1 MCGIVGA
8 VSRRNIVPV
17 LVQGLQRLE
26 YRGYD
31 SCGLA
36 IHEASALAASPGAAA
51 PDAPGAPAGRGL
63 KRARSTARVA
73 ELLAQ
78 VQAEHIAS
86 GTGIAHTRWA
96 THGAPAVH
104 NAHPHFSH
112 GPEAGAH
119 SADAPAAPARVA
131 LVHNGIIENH
141 DELRAHLQARGY
153 VFASQTD
160 TEVIAHLVDSLYDGD
175 LFAAVLAATRQL
187 TGAFAIAVMHRD
199 EPQRVVGARSG
210 SPLILGVGRGG
221 SDAANPN
228 PEGEHFLASDAM
240 ALAGVTDQIV
250 YLEEGDLVDLQMGK
264 YWVTDSAGKAVQRPV
279 RTVQAHSG
287 AAELGPYRHYMQKEI
302 FEQPRAIADT
312 LAGVEAL
319 APELFESVNL
329 PPPGQGAHATFK
341 AIDSVLILACGTSYY
356 SGCAAKYW
364 LEELAGIPT
373 QVEVASEYR
382 YRTSVPNPR
391 TLVVTISQSGETAD
405 TLAALRHAQAL
416 GMTHTLTICN
426 VATSAM
432 VRECKLAYVTRAGVE
447 IGVASTKAFTTQL
460 AGLFLLTLTL
470 AQAKGRLTPEQEAA
484 HLKHMRHLPVALQA
498 VLALE
503 PQIMA
508 WADDFARMDNA
519 LFLGRGLHYPI
530 ALEGALKLKEISY
543 IHAEAYPAGELKH
556 GPLALV
562 TSAMPVVTVAPN
574 DTLLEKLKS
583 NMQEVRARGGVL
595 YVLADADTRIE
606 NSDGV
611 HVIRMPEH
619 YGPLSPLLHVVP
631 LQLLAYHTA
640 CARGTDVDKPRNLA
654 KSVTVE

>member
-8 VSRRNIVPV
+8 VSNRNIVPV
-17 LVQGLQRLE
+17 LVQGLARLE

-31 SCGLA
+31 SCGVA
-36 IHEASALAASPGAAA
+36 VVA
-51 PDAPGAPAGRGL
+51 DGL

-73 ELLAQ
+73 EL
-78 VQAEHIAS
+78 AEQISITRLEGH
-86 GTGIAHTRWA
+86 TGIAHTRWA
-96 THGAPAVH
+96 THGAPVVH

-112 GPEAGAH
+112 GTG
-119 SADAPAAPARVA
+119 ADAASRPGRIA

-141 DELRAHLQARGY
+141 DELRAALQAKGY
-153 VFASQTD
+153 VFLSQTD
-160 TEVIAHLVDSLYDGD
+160 TEVIAHLVDSLYNGD
-175 LFAAVLAATRQL
+175 LFEAVKAALPQL
-187 TGAFAIAVMHRD
+187 HGAYAIAVFCKD
-199 EPQRVVGARSG
+199 EPHRLIGARAG
-210 SPLILGVGRGG
+210 SPLILGVGQDGQ
-221 SDAANPN
+221 
-228 PEGEHFLASDAM
+228 EHFLASDAM

-250 YLEEGDLVDLQMGK
+250 YLDEGDLVDIQLGK
-264 YWVTDSAGKAVQRPV
+264 YWLFDRGGKPVAPAQRPV
-279 RTVQAHSG
+279 KTVQAHSG

-312 LAGVEAL
+312 LDGVDGIV
-319 APELFESVNL
+319 PELFD
-329 PPPGQGAHATFK
+329 GAAASAARVFK
-341 AIDSVLILACGTSYY
+341 DIDSVLILACGTSYY
-356 SGCAAKYW
+356 SGCTAKYW
-364 LEELAGIPT
+364 LESIAKIPT

-382 YRTSVPNPR
+382 YRESVPNPR
-391 TLVVTISQSGETAD
+391 TLVVTITQSGETAD
-405 TLAALRHAQAL
+405 TLAALRHAQSL

-432 VRECKLAYVTRAGVE
+432 VRECELAYITRAGIE
-447 IGVASTKAFTTQL
+447 IGVASTKAFTAQL
-460 AGLFLLTLTL
+460 AGLFLLTLAL
-470 AQAKGRLTPEQEAA
+470 AQSKSRLSEAEEA
-484 HLKHMRHLPVALQA
+484 RHLKAMRHLPAALQA

-503 PQIMA
+503 PQVIA
-508 WADDFARMDNA
+508 WAEDFARKDNA

-574 DTLLEKLKS
+574 NALLEKLKS
-583 NMQEVRARGGVL
+583 NMHEVRARGGVL

-606 NSDGV
+606 NGDGV

-619 YGPLSPLLHVVP
+619 YGELSPLLHVVP

-640 CARGTDVDKPRNLA
+640 CAKGTDVDKPRNLA

>member
-8 VSRRNIVPV
+8 VSNRNIVPI

-31 SCGLA
+31 SCGVA
-36 IHEASALAASPGAAA
+36 VNAAQSQMGQAA
-51 PDAPGAPAGRGL
+51 GL
-63 KRARSTARVA
+63 QRARSTERVA
-73 ELLAQ
+73 ELVSQ
-78 VQAEHIAS
+78 VNAPTGGLQ
-86 GTGIAHTRWA
+86 GTTGIAHTRWA

-104 NAHPHFSH
+104 NAHPHFSP
-112 GPEAGAH
+112 GRSVPAGEGKG
-119 SADAPAAPARVA
+119 RIG

-141 DELRAHLQARGY
+141 EELRAELQAKGY
-153 VFASQTD
+153 AFASQTD
-160 TEVIAHLVDSLYDGD
+160 TEVIAHLIDALYQGD
-175 LFAAVLAATRQL
+175 LFEAVQAAVRQL
-187 TGAFAIAVMHRD
+187 RGAYAIAVIAKD
-199 EPQRVVGARSG
+199 EPHRVVGARAG
-210 SPLILGVGRGG
+210 SPLILGVGQ
-221 SDAANPN
+221 
-228 PEGEHFLASDAM
+228 GENFLASDAM

-250 YLEEGDLVDLQMGK
+250 YLAEGDVVDVQMGK
-264 YWVTDSAGKAVQRPV
+264 HWIVDAQHQAVQREV
-279 RTVQAHSG
+279 HTVHAHSG

-312 LAGVEAL
+312 LEGIEGIV
-319 APELFESVNL
+319 PELFDG
-329 PPPGQGAHATFK
+329 PQPQPGHNAHRVFQE
-341 AIDSVLILACGTSYY
+341 IDSVLILACGTSYY
-356 SGCAAKYW
+356 SGCTAKYW
-364 LEELAGIPT
+364 LESMAHIPT

-382 YRTSVPNPR
+382 YRDSVPNPR
-391 TLVVTISQSGETAD
+391 CLVVTISQSGETAD
-405 TLAALRHAQAL
+405 TLAALRHAQSL
-416 GMTHTLTICN
+416 GMQHTLTICN

-432 VRECKLAYVTRAGVE
+432 VRECALAYITRAGVE

-460 AGLFLLTLTL
+460 AGLFLLTLAL
-470 AQAKGRLTPEQEAA
+470 AQAKGRLSAADEAQ
-484 HLKHMRHLPVALQA
+484 HLKAMRHLPVALQS

-503 PQIMA
+503 PQLIA
-508 WADDFARMDNA
+508 WAQDFASKENA

-574 DTLLEKLKS
+574 DALLEKLKS
-583 NMQEVRARGGVL
+583 NLQEVRARGGVL

-606 NSDGV
+606 SGEGL

-619 YGPLSPLLHVVP
+619 YGALSPLLHVVP